1 MFNKGQKF
9 ETSYNHEVY
18 TYVGNWTDCLVLAPE
33 NEKSEEVLIY
43 SLDEV
48 KALIEEGRIRMVTDF
63 FFQMT

>member
-1 MFNKGQKF
+1 MFNKGQMF

-18 TYVGNWTDCLVLAPE
+18 TYVGNWSDCLVLAPE

>member
-1 MFNKGQKF
+1 MFNKGQMF

-18 TYVGNWTDCLVLAPE
+18 TYVGNWSECLVLAPE
-33 NEKSEEVLIY
+33 NEESEEVLIY

>member
-18 TYVGNWTDCLVLAPE
+18 TYVGNWSDCLVLAPE